1 MFVPLFVPI
10 LTCEQKMNVS
20 IKPTLLKRKIKKDGT
35 IPIYLRLTQNRK
47 STYIATGLAV
57 KESEWNKNANE
68 VRKSHRTYRQYNNFI
83 KQKVADAE
91 MKYLDNTS
99 KKPISTKVLKTIITE
114 LDNNSILYYLLNYIE
129 QLKSDGRF
137 YEKKKAENLKV
148 NLAEFKKKSISTIAL
163 SSIDSEFVSEFQ
175 KYLLNKVQNNPN
187 TTARKMTTFRGFV
200 TEMRKK
206 GVIKH
211 NPFELVKGLTY
222 KSTGKTKLTP
232 DQIDAIENLN
242 LALGSPLWHTRN
254 YFMYSFYNAGIR
266 FGDLCCL
273 TWGNIVDGRL
283 VYKMNKTSGSKSIK
297 QMPYHLDILN
307 FYKQKNNKAS
317 DYIFPILKK
326 KHTDGFELRREI
338 SSRNVV
344 VNKNLKKIAILANV
358 ESNLSFH
365 VSRHSFSQY
374 ALKKGLDIYTIS
386 KALGHSDIKVTQAYL
401 ADFDEELVDKSM
413 EKLFG

>member
-1 MFVPLFVPI
+1 
-10 LTCEQKMNVS
+10 MNVS
-20 IKPTLLKRKIKKDGT
+20 ITPTLLKRKIKKDGT

-57 KESEWNKNANE
+57 KESEWNENAHE

-91 MKYLDNTS
+91 VKYLENTS
-99 KKPISTKVLKTIITE
+99 NKPISTKELKNIISDI
-114 LDNNSILYYLLNYIE
+114 DNNSILYYLSKYIE

-137 YEKKKAENLKV
+137 YEKKKADNLKV
-148 NLAEFKKKSISTIAL
+148 NLSEFKKKSINTLPL
-163 SSIDSEFVSEFQ
+163 SSIDSEFISEFQ

-187 TTARKMTTFRGFV
+187 TAARKMTTFRSFIM
-200 TEMRKK
+200 EMRTK

-211 NPFELVKGLTY
+211 NPFELVKSLTY

-232 DQIDAIENLN
+232 EQIDAIAQLN
-242 LALGSPLWHTRN
+242 LPVNSALWHTRN

-266 FGDLCCL
+266 FGDICCL
-273 TWGNIVDGRL
+273 TWSNIVDGRL

-307 FYKQKNNKAS
+307 FYKQKNSKSS
-317 DYIFPILKK
+317 DYIFPLLKK
-326 KHTDGFELRREI
+326 KHIDGFELRREI
-338 SSRNVV
+338 SSRNVI
-344 VNKNLKKIAILANV
+344 VNKNLKKIATLANV

-413 EKLFG
+413 NKLFG